1 MTAED
6 AAGAARR
13 VRIDGWLVVDKP
25 AGMTSTQALGRVR
38 RATRAAKLGH
48 GGTLD
53 PAAVGVLP
61 VALGEATKTVPWCQ
75 NAAKVYRFTLRW
87 GEATATDDGE
97 GDVVATSPVRP
108 RPDRI
113 EDALAAFT
121 GSFEQVPPA
130 FSAVKLAGRR
140 AYDLARRGL
149 SVAPAP
155 RRVTV
160 HSLRLLDIPD
170 RDRATLEAVC
180 GKGTY
185 IRALGRDLA
194 RRLGTVGH
202 VAALRRTR
210 VGPFLQ
216 TMAIAVDG
224 LGGCGKSALPSGAL
238 LPVETA
244 LDDIPALAVTAAQA
258 SLLRQGRQVA
268 VAGEG
273 SGIRRV
279 AAGRCLVAIGEVA
292 GGRLRPLRVFN
303 LAGEEDVDH
312 R

>member
-1 MTAED
+1 MVAETAEP
-6 AAGAARR
+6 AAPPRRARR
-13 VRIDGWLVVDKP
+13 RIDGWLVVDKP

-38 RATRAAKLGH
+38 RATGAAKLGH

-75 NAAKVYRFTLRW
+75 AATKVYRFTLRW

-97 GDVVATSPVRP
+97 GEVVATCAIRP
-108 RPDRI
+108 CREHI
-113 EDALAAFT
+113 QAALAAFT
-121 GSFEQVPPA
+121 GSIEQVPPA

-140 AYDLARRGL
+140 AYHLARRGL
-149 SVAPAP
+149 PVAPAP

-160 HSLRLLDIPD
+160 HSLRLVAIPD
-170 RDRATLEAVC
+170 RDRASFEAVC

-194 RRLGTVGH
+194 RRLGTLAH

-210 VGPFLQ
+210 VGPFSHR
-216 TMAIAVDG
+216 MAIAVDT
-224 LGGCGKSALPSGAL
+224 LGECGKSALPSGAL

-244 LDDIPALAVTAAQA
+244 LDDIPALAVTAAKAQ
-258 SLLRQGRQVA
+258 LLRQGRRVA

-273 SGIRRV
+273 GGIRRV
-279 AAGRCLVAIGEVA
+279 MAGRCLVAVGEVTD
-292 GGRLRPLRVFN
+292 GSLRPLRVFN
-303 LAGEEDVDH
+303 LAEE
-312 R
+312 

>member
-6 AAGAARR
+6 AAGAARW

-87 GEATATDDGE
+87 GAATATDDGE

-149 SVAPAP
+149 PVAPAP

-160 HSLRLLDIPD
+160 HSLRLLNIPD

-216 TMAIAVDG
+216 TMAIAVDR

-279 AAGRCLVAIGEVA
+279 AAGRCLVAVGEVA

-303 LAGEEDVDH
+303 LSGEEDVDH